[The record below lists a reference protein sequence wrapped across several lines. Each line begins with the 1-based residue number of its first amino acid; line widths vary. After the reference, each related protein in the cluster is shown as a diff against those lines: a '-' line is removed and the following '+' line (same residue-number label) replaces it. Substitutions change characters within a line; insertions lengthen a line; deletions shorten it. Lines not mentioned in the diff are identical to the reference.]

1 MNASDRERFWG
12 LYSRGGRE
20 ALERACRSASRALTD
35 NTLPAEDLVAWAEDR
50 LMRMLDESGW
60 PIFHD
65 DPTPETADQRVTASA
80 KLLARWAY
88 LALARKHWR
97 RRNAEGHAIS
107 RAESIAAASRT
118 ATFETS
124 EQIDADLET
133 IRRAIDEKTR
143 TRMAAA
149 WLEKGEAHRIA
160 LALGATSEE
169 ADALVD
175 KAIRGEI
182 KRNTIDQMRSRS
194 RATIREILA
203 GRIAVTLIVAFT
215 MFFLSSGASA
225 FGGEQTGGGRG
236 GGGASASLAPDA
248 TGGEQTGGGRG
259 G

>member
-1 MNASDRERFWG
+1 MNASDQQRFWE
-12 LYSRGGRE
+12 LYNRNGRE
-20 ALERACRSASRALTD
+20 AIERSCRGASRVLTD

-50 LMRMLDESGW
+50 LIRMLAEGGW

-65 DPTPETADQRVTASA
+65 DPTPETADRRVTASA

-97 RRNAEGHAIS
+97 RRNAEGHALS

-118 ATFETS
+118 SHFETT

-143 TRMAAA
+143 TRLAAA

-175 KAIRGEI
+175 KAVRGEI
-182 KRNTIDQMRSRS
+182 RRNTIDQMRSRS
-194 RATIREILA
+194 RATIRDILA
-203 GRIAVTLIVAFT
+203 GRITAVLVVAFT
-215 MFFLSSGASA
+215 MVFLSPGASA

-236 GGGASASLAPDA
+236 GGASASVSPAV